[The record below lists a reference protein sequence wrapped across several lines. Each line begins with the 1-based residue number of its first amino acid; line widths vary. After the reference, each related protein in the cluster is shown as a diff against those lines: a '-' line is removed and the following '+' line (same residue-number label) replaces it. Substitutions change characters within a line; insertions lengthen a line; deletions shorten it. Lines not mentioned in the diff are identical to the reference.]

1 LGKPGRLIICAESGV
16 QIGTGHVMRCLAL
29 AQAWKRAGCAI
40 TFVVRE
46 GLPGIEERVRV
57 EGISLRTLPK
67 ESRPSPDAFVHEV
80 LGGDFAIAVLDGYS
94 FGEREQ
100 QELSEAGIRVLTV
113 DDYGHATGYPV
124 RWVLNQNA
132 YASQDMYARRTADT
146 RLLLGPR
153 YALLRNEFSPWM
165 GWRRTIPGRAQKI
178 LITIGGS
185 DPENASQQI
194 LGSLDLL
201 EYENLDVVLLVGS
214 GNPHAEAL
222 RRQLEGAPVPVRILG
237 SVQDMPAWMA
247 WADVAI
253 AGAGVT
259 SYELCYMGLPS
270 LLLIVAENQRR
281 IAERLSEL
289 GAAVNAG
296 TTREFRRDVFAGHL
310 RSLIESAERRES
322 LSERARELVDGLGS
336 QRVRAAL
343 VDRELKLREARNSD
357 CELLFGWADDPVARA
372 ASFQSAAISWENHS
386 LWFAERLRD
395 TQSVIYIGENINGEA
410 VGLVRFQL
418 TDDRALLSVNVA
430 PKFRRQGWGREL
442 ITFSTD
448 SLIRTR
454 SVRRVDAF
462 VKPDNHRSVRLFEAS
477 GFRNVGK
484 ERVADQDAFL
494 FTLPSGIVTGINQ
507 VRSPEQID

>member
-1 LGKPGRLIICAESGV
+1 LGKSGHLIICAECGV
-16 QIGTGHVMRCLAL
+16 QIGTGHAMRCLAL
-29 AQAWKRAGCAI
+29 AQAWKRAGGTV

-46 GLPGIEERVRV
+46 GLPGIEERIRV
-57 EGISLRTLPK
+57 EGISLQTLPK
-67 ESRPSPDAFVHEV
+67 ESEPSPEAFVQAV
-80 LGGDFAIAVLDGYS
+80 LREGSPIAVLDGYS

-100 QELSEAGIRVLTV
+100 QELSGAGIRVLTV
-113 DDYGHATGYPV
+113 DDYVHATGYPV

-132 YASQDMYARRTADT
+132 YASPGLYPRRNADT
-146 RLLLGPR
+146 RLLLGPS
-153 YALLRNEFSPWM
+153 YALLRDEFLPWI
-165 GWRRTIPGRAQKI
+165 GWKRTIPERARKI

-194 LGSLDLL
+194 LGSLELL
-201 EYENLDVVLLVGS
+201 EHKNLDVVLLVGS
-214 GNPHAEAL
+214 GNPHGEAL
-222 RRQLEGAPVPVRILG
+222 RRQLESAPVPVRILR

-281 IAERLSEL
+281 IAEHLSEL
-289 GAAVNAG
+289 GVAVNAG
-296 TTREFRRDVFAGHL
+296 TTHELCREVFAGHL
-310 RSLIESAERRES
+310 SSLIESAERRGS
-322 LSERARELVDGLGS
+322 LSQRARELVDGLGS
-336 QRVRAAL
+336 ERVRAAL
-343 VDRELKLREARNSD
+343 IDRELKLRETRKSD
-357 CELLFGWADDPVARA
+357 CGLLFEWVDDPVARA
-372 ASFQSAAISWENHS
+372 ASFQSGPISWENHS

-395 TQSVIYIGENINGEA
+395 PRSVIYIGENVKGEA

-418 TDDRALLSVNVA
+418 TDENALLSVNVA
-430 PKFRRQGWGREL
+430 PKFRGQGWGREL
-442 ITFSTD
+442 ITLSTH
-448 SLIRTR
+448 SLVRAR

-477 GFRNVGK
+477 GFRNAGK

-494 FTLPSGIVTGINQ
+494 FTR
-507 VRSPEQID
+507 RSAVVP